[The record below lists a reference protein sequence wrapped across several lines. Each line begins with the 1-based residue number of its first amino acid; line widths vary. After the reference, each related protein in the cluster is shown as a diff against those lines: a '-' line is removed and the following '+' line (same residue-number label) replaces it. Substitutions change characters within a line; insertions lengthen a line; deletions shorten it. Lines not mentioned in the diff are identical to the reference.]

1 MHHTLQQ
8 NKNTIALALPTNH
21 FRQSFTFSTITP
33 SRLDTTNMPPRPP
46 ISPEK
51 RKERYLEAVR
61 DKMAKLY
68 AYGDAKPPAR
78 EQLWHEI
85 KGFLK
90 AGKLLSNFTAAAWQ
104 AIIAEEL
111 LNANGIMRE
120 EHQLKQKLATTDDE
134 QDWDKYDVPPRIR
147 LPRSEVITPK

>member
-1 MHHTLQQ
+1 
-8 NKNTIALALPTNH
+8 
-21 FRQSFTFSTITP
+21 
-33 SRLDTTNMPPRPP
+33 MPPRPP

-85 KGFLK
+85 TGFLK
-90 AGKLLSNFTAAAWQ
+90 AGELLGDFTTEELQ
-104 AIIAEEL
+104 AIIDEEHIT
-111 LNANGIMRE
+111 AFGITRE
-120 EHQLKQKLATTDDE
+120 ERQLKQKLAAEDVE
-134 QDWDKYDVPPRIR
+134 QDWDKYDVPPKMR
-147 LPRSEVITPK
+147 